1 MRSDMSPARQQGQN
15 SFGSPGDII
24 IRPNGRGF
32 YAWPEESKLC
42 RRLPQRDYRGACN
55 MMHYNEGSM
64 DWSAVEKLA
73 KHADVVYMRG
83 QVSNVLV
90 ALDLYTARRN
100 TARAKAYAARFLAT
114 LRKNEDM
121 NLLKTLLESSDKVS
135 PPPDFDKRVPE
146 VTALLRA
153 MERDNP
159 LDEKSVSSV
168 KAFLVH
174 IEEDLAAITQEQ
186 EGLPFEPWRF
196 GP

>member
-1 MRSDMSPARQQGQN
+1 
-15 SFGSPGDII
+15 
-24 IRPNGRGF
+24 
-32 YAWPEESKLC
+32 
-42 RRLPQRDYRGACN
+42 
-55 MMHYNEGSM
+55 MMHYKEGSM
-64 DWSAVEKLA
+64 EWSAVEKLA
-73 KHADVVYMRG
+73 KHADVVHMRG

-90 ALDLYTARRN
+90 ALDLYTAKRN

-114 LRKNEDM
+114 LKKNEDT

-168 KAFLVH
+168 KAFLVN